1 MKGLPKLNKGL
12 TTRFIIL
19 KVELQLRRGT
29 SSEDDAFTGKIGES
43 TWDTDTTQLRIHDGQ
58 TVGGHKETEHDWNK
72 ILQAAVGRV

>member
-12 TTRFIIL
+12 I
-19 KVELQLRRGT
+19 
-29 SSEDDAFTGKIGES
+29 TGKIGEP
-43 TWDTDTTQLRIHDGQ
+43 TWDTDTNQLRIHDGQ